1 MGIHLPPIVASFL
14 TIAFIVFL
22 FRRDI
27 RERPNVSGALWL
39 PLIWLMIGCSRGLSQ
54 WLDIFGLP
62 VAGASS
68 VEEGSPLD
76 ACFYFVLIAAGFYV
90 LNKRQVGLSEIIR
103 NNGWLIAF
111 LLYCFISIAWSD
123 FPFVA
128 FKRWIKILGHP
139 IMALIILTEPDF
151 EEALT
156 RLMKRCAY
164 VVVPVSILFIKYY
177 PQWGR
182 DYDPWSGLATVNGI
196 AIGKNALGADC
207 MILGFFFFWHLLQTW
222 QTERNTWR
230 RNELRLIAGFL
241 IGIWWLFSQAHSA
254 ASFISLLIAALMVV
268 LVGMRSI
275 NKNFIGTYMLVA
287 LVLLAAAE
295 LTFGM
300 SGRLSESL
308 GRGSGLSGRT
318 LLWTHLLELHTNP
331 ILGTGFESF
340 WLGERLTRLEGIF
353 MYIPNE
359 AHNGYL
365 ETYLNLGLI
374 GLFILI
380 ALIIATFWKIR
391 LELFRNFEWA
401 RFRLGFLA
409 AIVFCNWT
417 EAAFTTVSATW
428 FIFYI
433 IAMDYPKVLYEPAV
447 ESGDV
452 LEEDAELA
460 YPPGRRF
467 KEDRIP
473 SDSTL
478 GRSEETS
485 IQWNSRAGNGS

>member
-54 WLDIFGLP
+54 WLNIFGLP

-76 ACFYFVLIAAGFYV
+76 AWFYFVLIAAGFYV
-90 LNKRQVGLSEIIR
+90 LNQRQVRLSEIIR

-139 IMALIILTEPDF
+139 IMALIILTEPDP
-151 EEALT
+151 EEALR

-164 VVVPVSILFIKYY
+164 VVVPVSILFIRYY

-182 DYDPWSGLATVNGI
+182 DYDPWSGMPTVNGI
-196 AIGKNALGADC
+196 AIGKNVLGADC
-207 MILGFFFFWHLLQTW
+207 LILGFFFFWHLLQTW

-241 IGIWWLFSQAHSA
+241 IGILWLFSQAHSA
-254 ASFISLLIAALMVV
+254 ASFISLLIAALVV
-268 LVGMRSI
+268 VFVGIRS
-275 NKNFIGTYMLVA
+275 NKNFIGTYMLAA
-287 LVLLAAAE
+287 LILLAAAE
-295 LTFGM
+295 LRFGI
-300 SGRLSESL
+300 SGGLSEAL

-401 RFRLGFLA
+401 RFRLGLLA
-409 AIVFCNWT
+409 AIVLCNWT

-433 IAMDYPKVLYEPAV
+433 IAMDYPKVLYESVV
-447 ESGDV
+447 ESGAV

-460 YPPGRRF
+460 YP
-467 KEDRIP
+467 
-473 SDSTL
+473 
-478 GRSEETS
+478 
-485 IQWNSRAGNGS
+485 Q